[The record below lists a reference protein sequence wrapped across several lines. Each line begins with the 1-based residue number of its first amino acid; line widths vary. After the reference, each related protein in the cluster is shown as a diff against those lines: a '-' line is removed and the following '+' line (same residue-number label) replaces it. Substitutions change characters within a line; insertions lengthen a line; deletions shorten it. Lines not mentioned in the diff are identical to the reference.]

1 LKTARSRSK
10 VQHLLSFSKKIG
22 LKSQIEDAFDEEEAG
37 RVIKYTLKLPEVRR
51 TLRGKRYRILRCFSD
66 TLKNRKEEGRL
77 RYATSVIYNYSDDL
91 THVIR
96 IDMKTGQLIDTQ
108 ELAIQPGPSPEE
120 YNEAISIIKKDQQ
133 LQEVLDSE
141 KTVIQQGLI
150 VQDPDEESPAGIH
163 RCVEMYLLRPEP
175 DRLTRRVLVDLS
187 SQNII
192 VNEEA

>member
-1 LKTARSRSK
+1 MKTARSRRK

-96 IDMKTGQLIDTQ
+96 IDMKTGPDVIPSSGGAVGIELTVCVWMAGSQWRQDLFLQRLGPPAIFEIGHGDAQLT
-108 ELAIQPGPSPEE
+108 S
-120 YNEAISIIKKDQQ
+120 
-133 LQEVLDSE
+133 
-141 KTVIQQGLI
+141 
-150 VQDPDEESPAGIH
+150 
-163 RCVEMYLLRPEP
+163 
-175 DRLTRRVLVDLS
+175 LVANVS
-187 SQNII
+187 SFP
-192 VNEEA
+192 